1 MRAALIGNRDDIDP
15 GFVGQ
20 ALRRRG
26 YSFIE
31 YVREDF
37 ESWSSLE
44 GIDLVVSMGSGWSTY
59 WDHVAGPVQAEQS
72 LLRKAMDSH
81 IPVLGICFGAQ
92 QLAVTL
98 GGEVTKA
105 QSPEIGWFSVETIPE
120 TTGFAPSVLTEGP
133 WMQWHYDRFSVPG
146 GATVLARSAVGP
158 QAMTCGR
165 ALGLQFHPEVT
176 ESIVRMWSGGDGREE
191 LAAQS
196 ISPEQLLHDTGH
208 NLDDAARRCDE
219 LVAWFLDDVAQRPHL
234 A

>member
-133 WMQWHYDRFSVPG
+133 WMQWHYDTFTPPA
-146 GATVLARSAVGP
+146 GAEVLGLSDAGP
-158 QAMTCGR
+158 QALRIGR
-165 ALGLQFHPEVT
+165 SFATQFHPEK
-176 ESIVRMWSGGDGREE
+176 SGSAG
-191 LAAQS
+191 LKL
-196 ISPEQLLHDTGH
+196 ISNWVDSL
-208 NLDDAARRCDE
+208 
-219 LVAWFLDDVAQRPHL
+219 
-234 A
+234 